1 MATYYDA
8 STFDTWTDDGVPY
21 QGVLTPEG
29 EYHYWVV
36 HGVEAEDYA
45 SHCRGPL
52 RRPRTED
59 DEPACKAC
67 RYQTDDGHTE
77 EEGCM
82 FSED

>member
-1 MATYYDA
+1 MPIIPTMATYYDA
-8 STFDTWTDDGVPY
+8 STFDTWTDDGVTY

-29 EYHYWVV
+29 EFHYWMV

-45 SHCRGPL
+45 SRSP
-52 RRPRTED
+52 TED

-77 EEGCM
+77 EDGCM

>member
-36 HGVEAEDYA
+36 HGVEAEDYV
-45 SHCRGPL
+45 SRSP
-52 RRPRTED
+52 TED
-59 DEPACKAC
+59 DEQACKAC